1 MCHVT
6 NMLIMFTRAMADKT
20 KAQYSALTTMPQDEL
35 WHVSDHDDVD
45 RILVAFPESYTA
57 DDSWIVCSS
66 DGGQRGDKR
75 AHKTTTQSESAQ
87 LLYV

>member
-1 MCHVT
+1 
-6 NMLIMFTRAMADKT
+6 MFTRAMADKT
-20 KAQYSALTTMPQDEL
+20 KAQYSALTTMPQGEL

-66 DGGQRGDKR
+66 DGGQWGDKR